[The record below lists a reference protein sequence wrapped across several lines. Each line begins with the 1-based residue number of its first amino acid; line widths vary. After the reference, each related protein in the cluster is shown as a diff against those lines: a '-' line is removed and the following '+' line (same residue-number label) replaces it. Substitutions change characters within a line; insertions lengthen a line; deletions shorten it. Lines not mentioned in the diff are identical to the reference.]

1 MSEITKHT
9 NPKSEKS
16 ITKAMNISYEV
27 GENLYLNVTNKC
39 PCDCLFCI
47 RRNDEGAYGSETL
60 WLAHEPS
67 LEEMKENLSKRDM
80 TKYKEV
86 VFCGYGEPLMRLDF
100 VCELAKY
107 LKETYPGIVLRVDS
121 NGLADLYN
129 PNETT
134 KQSMDAAS
142 KLSGLV
148 DKVSVSM
155 NAPNAQIY
163 HMVTRPAGFPAEA
176 YPTMLNFAKR
186 CQLLGI
192 DVCFTLVDVINHSD
206 IQEAKNVAYDLGI
219 PLHVREHIKK

>member
-1 MSEITKHT
+1 MSEIIKCR
-9 NPKSEKS
+9 NPKSEKP
-16 ITKAMNISYEV
+16 ITKAMNVSYEV
-27 GENLYLNVTNKC
+27 GENLYLNITNKC

-67 LEEMKENLSKRDM
+67 LEEMKADLSKRDM

-100 VCELAKY
+100 VCELASY

-129 PNETT
+129 PDETT
-134 KQSMDAAS
+134 KQSVDAAS
-142 KLSGLV
+142 KISGLI

-155 NAPNAQIY
+155 NAPNQKLY
-163 HMVTRPAGFPAEA
+163 DMVTRPAGFPAEA
-176 YPTMLNFAKR
+176 YSTMLNFAKR
-186 CQLLGI
+186 CQILGI
-192 DVCFTLVDVINHSD
+192 NVCFTLVDVINYSD
-206 IQEAKNVAYDLGI
+206 IQEAQNIAHDYGI
-219 PLHVREHIKK
+219 PLRVREYIEK

>member
-1 MSEITKHT
+1 MPETTKNTSSERTVR
-9 NPKSEKS
+9 
-16 ITKAMNISYEV
+16 KAMNVSYEV

-47 RRNDEGAYGSETL
+47 RKNDEGAYGSDTL

-129 PNETT
+129 PDETVRQGT
-134 KQSMDAAS
+134 DAAA
-142 KLSGLV
+142 KISGLV
-148 DKVSVSM
+148 DKVSVSL
-155 NAPNAQIY
+155 NAPTLELYN
-163 HMVTRPAGFPAEA
+163 MFTRPAGFPKEA
-176 YPTMLNFAKR
+176 YSTMKNFAKR
-186 CQLLGI
+186 CYFLGI
-192 DVCFTLVDVINHSD
+192 DVCFTLVDVINPSD
-206 IQEAKNVAYDLGI
+206 IERAKNIANDYGI
-219 PLHVREHIKK
+219 PLHVREYIK